1 MRKTL
6 TILMTFLLLTGT
18 ACAQK
23 TTLTVAMEGMP
34 EGAQAVVNK
43 VVGNKLVAVD
53 TLDAAKGQHR
63 LTLDIKEPTLY
74 ILAENLQ
81 GGAMCHFMMEPGDKV
96 QADLAYMTN
105 AMGQPL
111 FKVKSAKGSKNME
124 VYRQFND
131 ILVGATNPT
140 TQALVPG
147 QIEQLLRDNSNVLVS
162 AFLVTYFEQQFEQY
176 ATLYQAV
183 RDGLIKKYPT
193 NQFVASIDSR
203 LKSVLL
209 PGMEAPDIAMK
220 DKDGVTRKLSDL
232 RGNVVLVDFWASWCG
247 PCRRENPNVVNIY
260 KKYHDQGLEIYSVS
274 LDKQR
279 DAWLKAIKDD
289 GLLWPNHVSDLNG
302 WNSSGG
308 KSYGIMSIP
317 ATVLIDRE
325 GKIIARNLRGTE
337 LEEAIAKELKIEN

>member
-1 MRKTL
+1 MRQKL
-6 TILMTFLLLTGT
+6 TVLMTLLLMAGT
-18 ACAQK
+18 AWAQK
-23 TTLTVAMEGMP
+23 TTLTVALEGMP
-34 EGAQAVVNK
+34 EGAQAVMNK
-43 VVGNKLVAVD
+43 VAGNKLVAVD
-53 TLDAAKGQHR
+53 TLDAAKGQHKM
-63 LTLDIKEPTLY
+63 TLDIKEPTLY
-74 ILAENLQ
+74 VLSENRQ

-96 QADLAYMTN
+96 QADLVYMTN

-111 FKVKSAKGSKNME
+111 FKVKSSKGSKNME

-147 QIEQLLRDNSNVLVS
+147 QIEKLLRDNSNVLVS

-209 PGMEAPDIAMK
+209 PGMEAPDIVMK
-220 DKDGVTRKLSDL
+220 DKDGETRKLSDL

-247 PCRRENPNVVNIY
+247 PCKRENPNVVNIY
-260 KKYHDQGLEIYSVS
+260 KRYHDKGLEIYSVS

-279 DAWLKAIKDD
+279 DAWLKAIQDD

-302 WNSSGG
+302 WTSSGG
-308 KSYGIMSIP
+308 KAYGIMSIP

-337 LEEAIAKELKIEN
+337 LENAIAKALKIEN